1 LRINFLD
8 VGQVQ
13 GNQRDKFALFGVISL
28 ALVRVYGNNNENDY
42 QLDLAGGNLHLSGRP
57 K

>member
-1 LRINFLD
+1 MRINFLD